1 MDIKQLKSVFEELGY
16 VPNTGR
22 IAFEELANTLIT
34 TERIIYVMEGN
45 CKSTVGLLVATDIRV
60 LFVGCSP
67 LKKSVIEKFTYED
80 IASNEFT
87 DGIYEISGTIEI
99 KSSGKKIIVEGC
111 DPKESVKFI
120 DTIKQIIIDR
130 NINNGNIS
138 DSKS

>member
-1 MDIKQLKSVFEELGY
+1 MDIKQLKSVFEKLGY

-34 TERIIYVMEGN
+34 TERLIYVMEGN

-67 LKKSVIEKFTYED
+67 LKRSVIEKFSYEA
-80 IASNEFT
+80 IASNEFSES
-87 DGIYEISGTIEI
+87 IYSVAGTIRVQ
-99 KSSGKKIIVEGC
+99 SSGKSIVVEGC

-120 DTIKQIIIDR
+120 DTVKQIITDR